1 MEKCVIIVAGGKGLR
16 MGGEVPKQFRV
27 VAGRPVLMRTIEA
40 FHRYDSA
47 IGVILVLPDAHRD
60 YWAALCREYA
70 FTVPHTVV
78 SGGETRFHSVRNG
91 LQTVPG
97 EVRLIAVHDGV
108 RPFVS
113 CRLLIDTFAVADE
126 HGVAVPA
133 VPVVDSLRRVTTEGN
148 EAVARAEYRSVQ
160 TPQVFRAEILREAYR
175 QPYIDTFTDDASVA
189 EAAGYAVTLV
199 EGDTDNIKI
208 TSPRDMVL
216 AEMLCAH
223 E

>member
-1 MEKCVIIVAGGKGLR
+1 

-70 FTVPHTVV
+70 FAVPHTVV

-91 LQTVPG
+91 VRAVPG

-113 CRLLIDTFAVADE
+113 CRLLIDTFATADV

-148 EAVARAEYRSVQ
+148 EAVSRAEYRSVQ
-160 TPQVFRAEILREAYR
+160 TPQVFCAEILREAYR
-175 QPYIDTFTDDASVA
+175 QPYNDTFTDDASVA